1 MFFEVVMARKF
12 VITSGKGGVG
22 KTTVCANIGA
32 SLARQKQRV
41 CILDV
46 DIGLNNLDVVMGI
59 EQQIVFDLVDCIE
72 GKCRLKQALIQ
83 DFNEPY
89 LFVLPSTQS
98 LNNTKIS
105 KTQIKSIVDELSYG
119 FDFIL
124 IDCPAGIDLGFHR
137 AVFSASEAIVVT
149 TPHISAIKDA
159 SKVVDILSTYELC
172 SVNLL
177 INRVRGDLIAD
188 KTMLSVD
195 EIAKVFDATLI
206 GVVPEDDGIISALNL
221 GGAVDLNSKSSKAFS
236 MIANN
241 IIYGNNDVI
250 NFQKEYKGLWGYLK
264 RKIKRSI

>member
-1 MFFEVVMARKF
+1 MARKF

-22 KTTVCANIGA
+22 KTTICANIGA

-83 DFNEPY
+83 DFKEPY

-98 LNNTKIS
+98 LNNSKIS
-105 KTQIKSIVDELSYG
+105 KTQIKSLVDELSYN
-119 FDFIL
+119 FDFVL

-159 SKVVDILSTYELC
+159 SKVVDILSTYEL
-172 SVNLL
+172 STVSLV

-195 EIAKVFDATLI
+195 EITKIFDADLI
-206 GVVPEDDGIISALNL
+206 GVVPEDDAIISALNF
-221 GGAVDLNSKSSKAFS
+221 GGAVDLNSKSSKAFA

-241 IIYGNNDVI
+241 IIYGGNDVI
-250 NFQKEYKGLWGYLK
+250 NFQKEYKGLWGYFK